1 MGRFRPRAQAAGG
14 RHKSRR
20 GTGSGAVQVSSR
32 GQDSPKLLELAP
44 TPSPPSSGFPS
55 RLSRRLVCGFVIVCA
70 WVWQTGRPAVGCP
83 FCGVVG
89 QSLAQRRDAAD
100 AVAVGEAMATAT
112 TDAEGFLAQPFRI
125 DQWLGRRPAA
135 AVSVGSV
142 VPAEVPGPL
151 AGTAMLF
158 GTAADGARAPERL
171 RWSALAADETLL
183 GHVVAAPAFTAPA
196 ADRLR
201 WFATRLEHPDSAIAA
216 DAFTEFALAD
226 YSAVRAAA
234 DAVDAK
240 RLRDWLREPGV
251 DPRRRGL
258 YALLLGI
265 HASRAAAGAEREAN
279 LSALRGFIDAPADD
293 FRMGFD
299 GGLAGFLVAEGERGL
314 EALRQRGLF
323 GPRGR
328 PLDQRHLLA
337 ALRFAAESLG
347 ESIPRQQV
355 AAATAALL
363 ASPAVAADAAID
375 LARYR
380 HWDAWQDVAALW
392 DSIGRDDPIVRRAV
406 AGYLAA
412 CPLPEAARRLD
423 DLRRRDP
430 QLLKAALDAAGR

>member
-1 MGRFRPRAQAAGG
+1 MRRSQAAILL
-14 RHKSRR
+14 
-20 GTGSGAVQVSSR
+20 VST
-32 GQDSPKLLELAP
+32 LLVS
-44 TPSPPSSGFPS
+44 TW
-55 RLSRRLVCGFVIVCA
+55 A
-70 WVWQTGRPAVGCP
+70 WGRPAVSCP

-89 QSLAQRRDAAD
+89 QSLAQRRDAAA
-100 AVAVGEAMATAT
+100 AVAVGEASATAA
-112 TDAEGFLAQPFRI
+112 TDAEGFLTQPFRI
-125 DQWLGRRPAA
+125 DQWLGPRPAPGTD
-135 AVSVGSV
+135 VGIGSV
-142 VPAEVPGPL
+142 VPAEVVGPI
-151 AGTAMLF
+151 AGTAVLF
-158 GTAADGARAPERL
+158 GARVGDTPPPERL
-171 RWSALAADETLL
+171 RWSALVADEALL

-201 WFATRLEHPDSAIAA
+201 WFARRLEHPDPAIAA

-234 DAVDAK
+234 DAVDSQ
-240 RLRDWLREPGV
+240 RLRGWLSEPGI

-265 HASRAAAGAEREAN
+265 LAGRATGPAEREAN
-279 LSALRGFIDAPADD
+279 LTALRGFIDAPADD

-299 GGLAGFLVAEGERGL
+299 GGLAGLLVAEGAPGL

-323 GPRGR
+323 DAGSRA
-328 PLDQRHLLA
+328 LDQRHLLA

-347 ESIPRQQV
+347 DSIPRERV

-380 HWDAWQDVAALW
+380 HWAAWQEVAALW
-392 DSIGRDDPIVRRAV
+392 DSTGRDDPLVRRAV

-412 CPLPEAARRLD
+412 CPLPEAAHRLA
-423 DLRRRDP
+423 DLRQKDP
-430 QLLKAALDAAGR
+430 QRVDAALEAAGR

>member
-1 MGRFRPRAQAAGG
+1 M
-14 RHKSRR
+14 RR
-20 GTGSGAVQVSSR
+20 SPIAV
-32 GQDSPKLLELAP
+32 LLVLTSLAS
-44 TPSPPSSGFPS
+44 T
-55 RLSRRLVCGFVIVCA
+55 LA
-70 WVWQTGRPAVGCP
+70 WVRPAAGCP

-89 QSLAQRRDAAD
+89 QSLAQRRDAAA
-100 AVAVGEAMATAT
+100 AVAVGEASATAA

-125 DQWLGRRPAA
+125 DQWLGPRPAA
-135 AVSVGSV
+135 GTDVGIGTV
-142 VPAEVPGPL
+142 VPAEVGGPIV
-151 AGTAMLF
+151 GTAVLF
-158 GTAADGARAPERL
+158 GTRVGDGRPPERL
-171 RWSALAADETLL
+171 RWSAVVADEALL

-201 WFATRLEHPDSAIAA
+201 WFASRLEHPDPSIAA

-234 DAVDAK
+234 DAVDAP
-240 RLRDWLREPGV
+240 RLRGWLGEPGI

-265 HASRAAAGAEREAN
+265 LAARSIDAAEHEAN
-279 LSALRGFIDAPADD
+279 LTALRGFIDTPADD

-299 GGLAGFLVAEGERGL
+299 GGLAGLLVAEGARGL

-323 GPRGR
+323 DPGSRA
-328 PLDQRHLLA
+328 LDQRHLLA

-347 ESIPRQQV
+347 DSIPRAQV

-380 HWDAWQDVAALW
+380 HWDAWEDVAALW
-392 DSIGRDDPIVRRAV
+392 DSIGRDDPLVRRAV

-412 CPLPEAARRLD
+412 CPLPAAARRLD
-423 DLRRRDP
+423 ALRQQDP
-430 QLLKAALDAAGR
+430 QRAEAALEAAGR

>member
-1 MGRFRPRAQAAGG
+1 MCRYPTAILMVLALAGG
-14 RHKSRR
+14 R
-20 GTGSGAVQVSSR
+20 
-32 GQDSPKLLELAP
+32 
-44 TPSPPSSGFPS
+44 
-55 RLSRRLVCGFVIVCA
+55 
-70 WVWQTGRPAVGCP
+70 PAAGCP

-100 AVAVGEAMATAT
+100 AVAVGEASATAAA
-112 TDAEGFLAQPFRI
+112 DSSGFLTQPFRI

-135 AVSVGSV
+135 GTDVGVGST
-142 VPAEVPGPL
+142 VPAEVSGPL
-151 AGTAMLF
+151 AGTAILF
-158 GTAADGARAPERL
+158 GTSAGDAQTPERL
-171 RWSALAADETLL
+171 RWSALAADEALL

-201 WFATRLEHPDSAIAA
+201 WFATRLEHPDPAIAA

-234 DAVDAK
+234 DAVDVQ

-265 HASRAAAGAEREAN
+265 HAARAADGAEREAN

-293 FRMGFD
+293 FRTGFD
-299 GGLAGFLVAEGERGL
+299 GGLGGLLVAEGERGL

-323 GPRGR
+323 GSGGR
-328 PLDQRHLLA
+328 PIDQRHLLA
-337 ALRFAAESLG
+337 ALRFAAENLG
-347 ESIPRQQV
+347 DSIPRRQV

-392 DSIGRDDPIVRRAV
+392 DAIGRDDPLVRRAV

-412 CPLPEAARRLD
+412 CPLPEAGRRLD
-423 DLRRRDP
+423 DLRQRDP
-430 QLLKAALDAAGR
+430 QLVDAALEAARR

>member
-1 MGRFRPRAQAAGG
+1 
-14 RHKSRR
+14 
-20 GTGSGAVQVSSR
+20 
-32 GQDSPKLLELAP
+32 
-44 TPSPPSSGFPS
+44 
-55 RLSRRLVCGFVIVCA
+55 
-70 WVWQTGRPAVGCP
+70 
-83 FCGVVG
+83 VG
-89 QSLAQRRDAAD
+89 QSLAQQRDAAAVV
-100 AVAVGEAMATAT
+100 AVAEASATAAI
-112 TDAEGFLAQPFRI
+112 DAEGFLAQPFRI
-125 DQWLGRRPAA
+125 DQWLGARPPAGA
-135 AVSVGSV
+135 GVDVGTAVT
-142 VPAEVPGPL
+142 AEVAGPID
-151 AGTAMLF
+151 GTAVLF
-158 GTAADGARAPERL
+158 GTRAGDASAPERL
-171 RWSALAADETLL
+171 RWAALAADEALL

-234 DAVDAK
+234 DAVDAQ
-240 RLRDWLREPGV
+240 RLRGWLREPGI

-265 HASRAAAGAEREAN
+265 LAARATDNAEREAN

-299 GGLAGFLVAEGERGL
+299 GGLAGLLVAEGERGL
-314 EALRQRGLF
+314 EALRHRGLF
-323 GPRGR
+323 RPGGR

-380 HWDAWQDVAALW
+380 HWEAWQDVAALW
-392 DSIGRDDPIVRRAV
+392 DSIGRDDPLVRRAV

-430 QLLKAALDAAGR
+430 PLLKAALDAAGR